1 MTWFDHLF
9 ALTLLLGLPAY
20 AAWHVSRLAR
30 RVEADAADAR
40 VRDYILTIVLQWS
53 LTLTLVGWWVYAGRP
68 FVDIGLATPKGSG
81 RLWTIVLTAAAVT
94 FFASQARAVAQSAVA
109 QGKIRAQLDSQPG
122 VRVILPTTPR
132 EMRTF
137 GALAVT
143 AGICEEILY
152 RGYLLYYLRAWLP
165 GAAAVAAAV
174 AVFGVAHVYQG
185 RRGILLTGIAG
196 AAAMGLYLLTGSLAA
211 PIFLHITIDVA
222 NGFMAYRV
230 LTSPVAPPV

>member
-9 ALTLLLGLPAY
+9 AVTLLLGLPAY
-20 AAWHVSRLAR
+20 AAWHVTRLAR
-30 RVEADAADAR
+30 RVEADTPDAR
-40 VRDYILTIVLQWS
+40 VQDYLWTIVLQWS
-53 LTLTLVGWWVYAGRP
+53 LTLTLLGWWVLAGRP
-68 FVDIGLATPKGSG
+68 FVHLGLVAPRDSG
-81 RLWTIVLTAAAVT
+81 RLWTIVLTAAVVT
-94 FFASQARAVAQSAVA
+94 FFASQARAVARSAVA
-109 QGKIRAQLDSQPG
+109 QGRIRAQLDSQPG

-152 RGYLLYYLRAWLP
+152 RGYLLYYLLAWLP

-174 AVFGVAHVYQG
+174 AVFGVAHLYQG
-185 RRGILLTGIAG
+185 RRGILLTGFAG
-196 AAAMGLYLLTGSLAA
+196 ATALGLYLLTRSLTAS
-211 PIFLHITIDVA
+211 ILLHITIDVA
-222 NGFMAYRV
+222 NGFMAYRA